1 MIDQE
6 SPMTRPRQFNV
17 SVLVRTCGRSPVF
30 LRRALNSIIGQTVL
44 PEYIIVLN
52 DESNPSAV
60 ESELAQINFVGLP
73 LRHLSRNEGL
83 QPHSNRSKALNR
95 GIAEA
100 TTQWIAILDDD
111 DTWAPNFLERVAGVL
126 VTNEARSD
134 FGGVITQTEAIYE
147 RVKGNEII
155 QTGSEPFN
163 PQLRALDLA
172 ALTVETQFTINSMV
186 ISRRVFEAVGGYR
199 EDLPMQEDWE
209 FNVRAAT
216 RFHFEVIPEPL
227 VRYHQ
232 RPSDDSAANTSAKE
246 LDRVAIMIRNEWLRK
261 DIAEGRLGLGQ
272 LSLAGESRGLG
283 RELSRWIRWRK
294 KIARWLGRSSR

>member
-1 MIDQE
+1 MNPDKFDLDV
-6 SPMTRPRQFNV
+6 M
-17 SVLVRTCGRSPVF
+17 VRTCGRKPIF
-30 LRRALNSIIGQTVL
+30 LRRALNSIATQLLSPSTVT
-44 PEYIIVLN
+44 IIN
-52 DESNPSAV
+52 DGTSPITN
-60 ESELAQINFVGLP
+60 ESELAMVDMRGITV
-73 LRHLSRNEGL
+73 RHLFRDSELR
-83 QPHSNRSKALNR
+83 PKPNRSAALNR
-95 GIAEA
+95 GIAVA

-111 DTWAPNFLERVAGVL
+111 DTWAPNFLERVAGML
-126 VTNEARSD
+126 ATNEARSD